1 MLTIAYVGAFSKRT
15 EKQLIVMVDSLSIVL
30 GIGNTTPIN
39 ERTSRND
46 DCLVNVVSC
55 TNVGM
60 NGKNSAFSVPKEAL
74 VVFVLSTIGLFRYL
88 RRQKRAYTLRTTSGQ
103 AGRERYFVSAKR
115 RQKRP
120 HSTGRARCTGLSVR
134 LRLANKNQTG
144 KNGPVEKD
152 IL

>member
-88 RRQKRAYTLRTTSGQ
+88 RRQKRAYPLRTTSGQ
-103 AGRERYFVSAKR
+103 AGR
-115 RQKRP
+115 
-120 HSTGRARCTGLSVR
+120 VR
-134 LRLANKNQTG
+134 ETSLAPRG
-144 KNGPVEKD
+144 AEKD
-152 IL
+152 LTVQAVPAFPVYRLG